1 MRNAFFG
8 TKKDP
13 HAEEPASAG
22 VSKHAPPHSLG
33 GALPAAW
40 PRRRHF
46 RSGLRAGHRPP
57 GPGQP
62 WRGDAVLR
70 AGGEEGGA
78 GGGRSEEHTS
88 ELQSLMRISYAV
100 FCLKKKK
107 TNNKDK
113 TKH

>member
-57 GPGQP
+57 GPGPP

-78 GGGRSEEHTS
+78 GGAIGRAACRDGVCKYSEI
-88 ELQSLMRISYAV
+88 LVGAV
-100 FCLKKKK
+100 
-107 TNNKDK
+107 
-113 TKH
+113 